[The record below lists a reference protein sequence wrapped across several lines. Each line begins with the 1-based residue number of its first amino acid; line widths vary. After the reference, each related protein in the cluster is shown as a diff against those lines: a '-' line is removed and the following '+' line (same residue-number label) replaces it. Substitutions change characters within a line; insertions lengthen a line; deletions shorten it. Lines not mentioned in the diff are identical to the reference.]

1 MQTSLTEEGSA
12 YFPRNQPLFLWTQG
26 EMGLKLG
33 HFQALKSVETDKKG
47 RMLPKKLV
55 AALVGKREEKRERER
70 AFLKNGGLV
79 LETLVASCNGRPVPI
94 RTFSYQQLLLATNN
108 FDHHLI
114 LHDDGG
120 YQMYKGSFEGRILS
134 IKNYNQR
141 YPSRFMAEVLMDLGI
156 SAKTS
161 AHKNILRLAG
171 CSLETSIPAL
181 VFEYAQNGVLA
192 DRICISQRQG
202 THMVWQ
208 SRLKIARQIAHAI
221 SYLHTAFSRPII
233 HRDIKSTNIFLDEHD
248 IPKLANFEL
257 SISIPEGE
265 TYVEVAVEGTY
276 GFACPSYVT
285 TGRITEKADVYG
297 FGMVM
302 LEILTGQ
309 HSFDQN
315 RADGDP
321 YLPNHVRNR
330 AINEIVDPAILA
342 EEGGVGLESQLQAI
356 LQLAFTCIELD
367 PEIRP
372 MMVNVTKELRRIERS
387 IP

>member
-1 MQTSLTEEGSA
+1 LTFVRPLSCPAERRDKERKGS
-12 YFPRNQPLFLWTQG
+12 
-26 EMGLKLG
+26 
-33 HFQALKSVETDKKG
+33 
-47 RMLPKKLV
+47 MLLKKLV
-55 AALVGKREEKRERER
+55 ADLVEKRKKERER
-70 AFLKNGGLV
+70 KRAFLRNGGLV
-79 LETLVASCNGRPVPI
+79 LERLVASCNGRPIPI

-108 FDHHLI
+108 FDPRLI

-134 IKNYNQR
+134 IKNYNQG
-141 YPSRFMAEVLMDLGI
+141 YPSRFMDEVLMDLGI
-156 SAKTS
+156 SAKMS
-161 AHKNILRLAG
+161 AHKNILHLVG

-202 THMVWQ
+202 THIVWQ

-233 HRDIKSTNIFLDEHD
+233 HRDIKSTNIFLDQYD
-248 IPKLANFEL
+248 VPKLANFEL

-265 TYVEVAVEGTY
+265 THVEDVVMGTM
-276 GFACPSYVT
+276 GFLCPIYAS
-285 TGRITEKADVYG
+285 TGMITEKTDVYS
-297 FGMVM
+297 FGMVL

-309 HSFDQN
+309 CSFTFNRIDESRNALQHLPDQ
-315 RADGDP
+315 
-321 YLPNHVRNR
+321 VRNR

-342 EEGGVGLESQLQAI
+342 EEGGAGLESQLQDV
-356 LQLAFTCIELD
+356 LQLAFTCIELN

-372 MMVNVTKELRRIERS
+372 MMVDITKELNRIERS
-387 IP
+387 IA